1 MRSVEH
7 SPVFGARRS
16 VRVLLVIAILTVG
29 GGALAQVIGPPHAH
43 VPGPQDNPAKAG
55 DVRMR

>member
-43 VPGPQDNPAKAG
+43 VPGPQDNPNTAPDALA
-55 DVRMR
+55 R